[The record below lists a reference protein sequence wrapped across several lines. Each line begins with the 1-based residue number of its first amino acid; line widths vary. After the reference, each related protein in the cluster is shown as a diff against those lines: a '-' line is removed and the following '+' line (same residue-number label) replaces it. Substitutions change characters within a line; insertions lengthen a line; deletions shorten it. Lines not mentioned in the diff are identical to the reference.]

1 MKVYKIGK
9 APVDAVYIGRGS
21 PWGNPFKIGT
31 HGDRGEVIAKYL
43 VYMLGK
49 LEQEPQFLEP
59 LKDKDLW
66 CYCKPLACHG
76 DVIVKYL
83 EKQV

>member
-9 APVDAVYIGRGS
+9 APANAVYIGRGS

-31 HGDRGEVIAKYL
+31 HGDRDEVIAKFY

-49 LEQEPQFLEP
+49 LEQNPKFLEV
-59 LKDKDLW
+59 LKEKDLV
-66 CYCKPLACHG
+66 CFCKPLACHG
-76 DVIVKYL
+76 DVIVEYL